1 MQKGLSR
8 RHPGDQ
14 PGQANAPQSQPQ
26 SQQAAGHAQHAFGV
40 KLATP
45 PFFESHSMSA
55 LMKFLHIAAA
65 IVWLGGV
72 SFMLFALRSAVA
84 EQLAPPQ
91 RLPLI
96 AQVLRRFFVLV
107 WISIVILL
115 ASGLTMMLG
124 VGMKNAPMGWHI
136 MFGTGL
142 LMFALF
148 GHLYFGPF
156 RRLKLAVTAAHW
168 AEGGKRVGQI
178 AMLAQIILVL
188 GVLAIAA
195 VIFLV

>member
-1 MQKGLSR
+1 MQ
-8 RHPGDQ
+8 
-14 PGQANAPQSQPQ
+14 
-26 SQQAAGHAQHAFGV
+26 
-40 KLATP
+40 
-45 PFFESHSMSA
+45 A

-65 IVWLGGV
+65 IAWLGGV
-72 SFMLFALRSAVA
+72 AFMLFALRPAAA

-107 WISIVILL
+107 WAAIGVLLISGLVMLL
-115 ASGLTMMLG
+115 AA
-124 VGMKNAPMGWHI
+124 GMKNAPLGWHM
-136 MFGTGL
+136 MFGIGI

-156 RRLKLAVTAAHW
+156 RRLKLAVGASDW
-168 AEGGKRVGQI
+168 PEGGRRVGQI
-178 AMLAQIILVL
+178 ATLAMTILGL
-188 GVLAIAA
+188 GGLAIAV

>member
-1 MQKGLSR
+1 M
-8 RHPGDQ
+8 P
-14 PGQANAPQSQPQ
+14 
-26 SQQAAGHAQHAFGV
+26 
-40 KLATP
+40 
-45 PFFESHSMSA
+45 A

-72 SFMLFALRSAVA
+72 TFMLYALRSVAA

-115 ASGLTMMLG
+115 TSGLGMLLG
-124 VGMKNAPMGWHI
+124 AGMKNAPMGWHI
-136 MFGTGL
+136 MFGIGL

-156 RRLKLAVTAAHW
+156 RRLKLAVAAANW
-168 AEGGKRVGQI
+168 PEGGKRVGQI
-178 AMLAQIILVL
+178 AMLAQTNLIL

-195 VIFLV
+195 VIFLA